1 MTFRHCHLLQ
11 ASLTSG
17 GGIKIH
23 NYIILVACI
32 YILYIHIA
40 LIKYEKERKEG
51 V

>member
-11 ASLTSG
+11 ASLISG

-32 YILYIHIA
+32 IYNIHIA